1 MPVVGDV
8 RVLPEALERTYDRL
22 RSRLGG

>member
-1 MPVVGDV
+1 VVGEV
-8 RVLPEALERTYDRL
+8 RVLPEALDMSWERL